1 MSKLNVAVNRD
12 HLSDVLN
19 DEAICPYT
27 NETNTRCTHATS
39 VKTTSPIFYNEGK
52 SNLLK
57 LM

>member
-39 VKTTSPIFYNEGK
+39 VKQQAPFFTMKEKVIC
-52 SNLLK
+52 
-57 LM
+57 